1 MATDALE
8 LRVSD
13 ALKRAPFVIFSK
25 EAPASLDDFSM
36 DDSFQYFYFNDL
48 MQTLSGLSPSFLT
61 NGRNAKTDFPEDF
74 EAYFSDDVDVCKS
87 FLHPKIKIIFEPW
100 RTPLRSTVLATR
112 KTAMTF
118 QDRLFMLGCFSPV
131 DDMEMS
137 FTDFSTTVSFP
148 ELPDLGLPVPWQ
160 LAAFEQLPNAMA
172 ILDGDLVV
180 QNHLARA
187 TRLVPPSKDFA
198 FM

>member
-87 FLHPKIKIIFEPW
+87 FLHPKIKTLDIDEN
-100 RTPLRSTVLATR
+100 RTFHSVRLTASLMSSFSWSPAFIPFSWPCQFPL
-112 KTAMTF
+112 
-118 QDRLFMLGCFSPV
+118 
-131 DDMEMS
+131 
-137 FTDFSTTVSFP
+137 
-148 ELPDLGLPVPWQ
+148 
-160 LAAFEQLPNAMA
+160 
-172 ILDGDLVV
+172 
-180 QNHLARA
+180 
-187 TRLVPPSKDFA
+187 
-198 FM
+198 